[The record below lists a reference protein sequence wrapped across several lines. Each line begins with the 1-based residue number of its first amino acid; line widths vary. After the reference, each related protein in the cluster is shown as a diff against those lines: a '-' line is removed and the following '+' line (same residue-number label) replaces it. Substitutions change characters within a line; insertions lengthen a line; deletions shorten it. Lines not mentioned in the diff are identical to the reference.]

1 MHRVFTGVCK
11 SSVGEKEGK
20 TGLTTFNYTVGFNTS
35 QAYVLNS
42 LDYIVTGR
50 QTNRNINEEAL
61 QQNLQQKQSQ
71 LTKS

>member
-1 MHRVFTGVCK
+1 M
-11 SSVGEKEGK
+11 GEKEGK
-20 TGLTTFNYTVGFNTS
+20 AFLTTLNYTVGLTPT

-50 QTNRNINEEAL
+50 QTNRKINREAL